1 MLCSFS
7 ELLDRFFLN
16 RSLSD
21 MGLSLQT
28 NSTLILEN
36 GKNGHVCS
44 QNSYIVMLE
53 RIIAQIVLL
62 EKQASLFKQIFQLLI

>member
-1 MLCSFS
+1 
-7 ELLDRFFLN
+7 
-16 RSLSD
+16 

-28 NSTLILEN
+28 NSTFILEN